1 MDLLEARA
9 RGFAEG
15 SRHPWER
22 ARLALVRSLIGAHVG
37 LRPGD
42 TVLDV
47 GCGDTF
53 VVEQLAR
60 AYPGVQ
66 FYAVDSA
73 FTDDLL
79 DAFRARLGVSNVQLA
94 RSLDDVHLTRPASL
108 VLLMDVI
115 EHVSDDVAFLRD
127 VCGRAAVDRSTSVLI
142 TVPAYPRLFGAHDR
156 FLGHYRRYSRRS
168 LNALLGEAGLAS
180 NHAGHLF
187 ATLLPARVLQLVR
200 ERVFRT
206 PDGPTALASWTG
218 AEVTARALSGLLV
231 LEGRMALLLSRVGV
245 DVPGLSAFAIC
256 RKSAS

>member
-1 MDLLEARA
+1 MDLVEARA

-22 ARLALVRSLIGAHVG
+22 ARLALVSRLIGAHVD

-42 TVLDV
+42 VVLDV

-60 AYPGVQ
+60 AHPGVQ

-79 DAFRARLGVSNVQLA
+79 VAYRSRLGVSNVRLL
-94 RSLDDVHLTRPASL
+94 RSLDDVALTRPASL

-115 EHVSDDVAFLRD
+115 EHVSDDVGFLRD
-127 VCGRAAVDRSTSVLI
+127 VCGRPGVDRSTCVLI

-156 FLGHYRRYSRRS
+156 SLGHYRRYSRRS
-168 LNALLGEAGLAS
+168 LNSLLGKAGLS
-180 NHAGHLF
+180 SHHDGHLF
-187 ATLLPARVLQLVR
+187 ATLVPARVLQLVR
-200 ERVFRT
+200 ERLFPA
-206 PDGPTALASWTG
+206 PDGPTATASWTG
-218 AEVTARALSGLLV
+218 AELTARTLSGLLV
-231 LEGRMALLLSRVGV
+231 LEGRVALLLSRIGV